1 MCAIFDFGKM
11 QKRKQGVPFA
21 SSARVKLASV
31 TRKSAIHCVLLD
43 WDGTLLD
50 SFKADA
56 QAYIDM
62 FAELGLPWS
71 VAELKRHYSPNWHRV
86 YRAARL
92 PRAKWEEADRLW
104 MKFYRAHRP
113 KLQPGARQ
121 ALSALERRFKLALVS
136 SGSRAR
142 VRRQLREHEVSAMFC
157 TKVCSED
164 APHRKPHPAPL
175 RLALDR
181 LGLSPKVCV
190 YVGDA
195 PEDIEMAHRAGMR
208 AIGVLGGSPVPERL
222 RDASPDALIE
232 TIRELPALLKMF

>member
-1 MCAIFDFGKM
+1 M
-11 QKRKQGVPFA
+11 QKRKAILPSV
-21 SSARVKLASV
+21 SSDRVKLASSNGKNV
-31 TRKSAIHCVLLD
+31 TQCVLLD

-62 FAELGLPWS
+62 FAVLGLPWS

-92 PRAKWEEADRLW
+92 PRAKWDEADRLW

-113 KLQPGARQ
+113 ELQPGARRVLG
-121 ALSALERRFKLALVS
+121 ALARRFTLALVS

-142 VRRQLREHEVSAMFC
+142 VRRQLREHEVSALFRA
-157 TKVCSED
+157 KVCSED

-175 RLALDR
+175 RMALER
-181 LGLSPKVCV
+181 LKLSPKVCV

-222 RDASPDALIE
+222 RSASPDAMIK
-232 TIRELPALLKMF
+232 TIRELPALLKKF

>member
-1 MCAIFDFGKM
+1 MCYFDFYENEKPKQVRALPVPMNGK
-11 QKRKQGVPFA
+11 
-21 SSARVKLASV
+21 SV
-31 TRKSAIHCVLLD
+31 TECVLLD

-62 FAELGLPWS
+62 FAALGLPWS

-92 PRAKWEEADRLW
+92 PRAKWDEADRLW
-104 MKFYRAHRP
+104 MKFYRTHRP
-113 KLQPGARQ
+113 ELQPGARRV
-121 ALSALERRFKLALVS
+121 LCALERRFTLALVS

-142 VRRQLREHEVSAMFC
+142 VRRQLREHEVSAMFR

-164 APHRKPHPAPL
+164 APRRKPHPAPL
-175 RLALDR
+175 RMALER
-181 LGLSPKVCV
+181 LRLSPKVCV

-222 RDASPDALIE
+222 RGASPDAMIE
-232 TIRELPALLKMF
+232 TIRELPALLRNF